1 VNVECF
7 VEQGYSYNDC
17 LGKIIAKYGDR
28 IQIVTQRDIRV
39 GGFLGLFTRNGVEI
53 EFYIP
58 PHFSRSIAGYT
69 GGRPAAPLPL
79 AASAM
84 NAAVPRDTGIPGGPS
99 VSREPGVSGGPGGPR
114 EPCVSRE
121 PGGSREPLD
130 FEEAKRKVL
139 AAAGKDSTQMM
150 ILNEVR
156 NIKEKLDAGDLAA
169 RKEDHPSLTRLAE
182 ILALND
188 FSPAYIAALLERGR
202 KELTLEALDDF
213 DRVQDRALEWIGES
227 IQIYQEPPHHKVP
240 RIIVLVGPTGVGK
253 TTTIAKLA
261 AVFGLGG
268 GGRKAQSVRMITID
282 AFRIG
287 ARAQIEKYGE
297 IMGFPVSYVDNYND
311 LKKEIALA
319 AEGVDLVLVDT
330 IGKSPRDSG
339 KLGEMK
345 ELLDACG
352 FQAEVYLV
360 VAAAVKASDIQEIIR
375 QFEPFNYRSVIL
387 TKLDETTRIGNVIS
401 ALAEKGKSLAYVTDG
416 QKVPTDIHRAG
427 VLRFLLNLEDFR
439 VNRDKL
445 EKRFP
450 VDEADQI

>member
-1 VNVECF
+1 VECF

-17 LGKIIAKYGDR
+17 LSKIIAKYGDR
-28 IQIVTQRDIRV
+28 IQIVTRRDVRL
-39 GGFLGLFTRNGVEI
+39 GGFLGLFARDGVEI

-58 PHFSRSIAGYT
+58 PHFSRTIAGYA
-69 GGRPAAPLPL
+69 GGRPAGSFPL
-79 AASAM
+79 ASPAL
-84 NAAVPRDTGIPGGPS
+84 NAAVPGEAGISGRPGLQSEPGA
-99 VSREPGVSGGPGGPR
+99 REPGSK
-114 EPCVSRE
+114 E
-121 PGGSREPLD
+121 PGSKEPLD

-156 NIKEKLDAGDLAA
+156 NIKEKLEAGETAA
-169 RKEDHPSLTRLAE
+169 KKEDHPSLTRIAE
-182 ILALND
+182 IMALND
-188 FSPAYIAALLERGR
+188 FSPAYITTMLERGR

-213 DRVQDRALEWIGES
+213 DRVQDKALEWIGES
-227 IQIYQEPPHHKVP
+227 IQIYQEPKRHKVP

-261 AVFGLGG
+261 ASFGLGS
-268 GGRKAQSVRMITID
+268 GGRKPRSVRMITID

-287 ARAQIEKYGE
+287 ARAQIETYGE
-297 IMGFPVSYVDNYND
+297 IMGFPVAYVDNYTD

-319 AEGVDLVLVDT
+319 AEGVELVLVDT

-345 ELLDACG
+345 ELLEACG
-352 FQAEVYLV
+352 FQAEVYLAI
-360 VAAAVKASDIQEIIR
+360 AASVKTSDIQEIIR
-375 QFEPFNYRSVIL
+375 QFEPFNYRSIIL

-401 ALAEKGKSLAYVTDG
+401 ALAEKGKSLAYITDG
-416 QKVPTDIHRAG
+416 QKVPSDIHRAD
-427 VLRFLLNLEDFR
+427 VIRFLINLEDFR
-439 VNRDKL
+439 VNREKL

-450 VDEADQI
+450 AGNGEEE